1 MFQKK
6 VIIQFIMPPTHDCL
20 KMKNY
25 KFKHYL
31 HIGLWLLLLCLQ
43 PPHLNLCFFLRL
55 DKFNWG
61 WDCKVG
67 ELTFGGVYMVMF
79 SLLEE
84 KCHFMAKS

>member
-1 MFQKK
+1 MAP
-6 VIIQFIMPPTHDCL
+6 FIMFATTTSESL
-20 KMKNY
+20 
-25 KFKHYL
+25 
-31 HIGLWLLLLCLQ
+31 
-43 PPHLNLCFFLRL
+43 FFLRL